1 MPMTGIIVFII
12 LLIISLVCFYFYF
25 LEPFKAPKVTVCF
38 DVSNEDDPQYMDY
51 IYDYLKNTNSVKGE
65 FGVKFQQWQGAV
77 IKYLREHRLWHK
89 RDLKLF
95 ARLQRE
101 AMSDDYPAF
110 LFKFISYQKKY
121 DLKSGKDTVYNGK
134 TVHQVEMTLKQAEE
148 LRHKLMNSPRLL
160 FISDTHGSLKG
171 KNPFVS
177 NGPSYA
183 DTLREAWSNYFEP
196 VDAVICLG
204 DIFLDE
210 LKIIKDIFFDIP
222 VLGVPG
228 NHEDISEIEE
238 AGITNIHG
246 KRYRIG
252 DFVIAGFG
260 GCYRYKD
267 HKKTDGICLMTDEES
282 LEFAKNLPKADIL
295 VSHAPCKTK
304 SFDDAHS
311 GLDGISWYISTH
323 KPKYHFYGH
332 IHEPQTHFYPDGTR
346 AECVYR
352 AVVFD
357 TATQKEK
364 ILF

>member
-1 MPMTGIIVFII
+1 MRTSYEESRYEIAVPGFAEGARFRMAHLTDLHNCTYPGLIRRLEKESPDIVLCTGDIINCPSF
-12 LLIISLVCFYFYF
+12 
-25 LEPFKAPKVTVCF
+25 
-38 DVSNEDDPQYMDY
+38 
-51 IYDYLKNTNSVKGE
+51 
-65 FGVKFQQWQGAV
+65 
-77 IKYLREHRLWHK
+77 
-89 RDLKLF
+89 
-95 ARLQRE
+95 
-101 AMSDDYPAF
+101 
-110 LFKFISYQKKY
+110 
-121 DLKSGKDTVYNGK
+121 
-134 TVHQVEMTLKQAEE
+134 
-148 LRHKLMNSPRLL
+148 PR
-160 FISDTHGSLKG
+160 
-171 KNPFVS
+171 V
-177 NGPSYA
+177 PSYDIA
-183 DTLREAWSNYFEP
+183 LSFYAELAQRFP
-196 VDAVICLG
+196 VYA
-204 DIFLDE
+204 
-210 LKIIKDIFFDIP
+210 
-222 VLGVPG
+222 VPG